1 MDRDL
6 ELLHQKIDFLTEQ
19 MVETQRRQRE
29 LEELWKDVTPVLTDL
44 FNTAA
49 EELDEIS
56 PYFGYEDLIHL
67 VKKMLRNIRSL
78 TVLFEQVEGAQDLVQ
93 DLVPLSK
100 EIFDEVLGRLDALE
114 RKGYF
119 RFMKATLGVVDD
131 VVARYSEEDIQRLGD
146 GIIAMVDIVKEFA
159 RPEMLASLQK
169 AAATVRTVKVDIPAR
184 QSTCGLL
191 RQMLD
196 PDVRR
201 LLGAG
206 LGVLQQV
213 AGGLPAPL
221 SIQNEN
227 GKNN

>member
-19 MVETQRRQRE
+19 MMETQRRQRE

-49 EELDEIS
+49 EELDEIA

-78 TVLFEQVEGAQDLVQ
+78 TVLFEQVEGAQDLVE

-114 RKGYF
+114 RRGYF

-131 VVARYSEEDIQRLGD
+131 VVVHYSEEDVRRLGD
-146 GIIAMVDIVKEFA
+146 AIIVVIGIIKEFA
-159 RPEMLASLQK
+159 QPEMLASLQK
-169 AAATVRTVKVDIPAR
+169 AAAAVRTMKIDIPAK
-184 QSTCGLL
+184 QSTMGLL

-206 LGVLQQV
+206 LGILQQV
-213 AGGLPAPL
+213 AGKLPAP
-221 SIQNEN
+221 STM
-227 GKNN
+227 KNVDGQKK